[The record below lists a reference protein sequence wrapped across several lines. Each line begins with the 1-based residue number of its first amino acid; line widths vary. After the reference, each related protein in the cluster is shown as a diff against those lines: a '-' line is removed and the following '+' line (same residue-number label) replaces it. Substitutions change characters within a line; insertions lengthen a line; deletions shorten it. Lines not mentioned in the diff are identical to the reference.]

1 MEDQTLYNQITVKNI
16 DDEDFTFWVNREQYL
31 IGAGEIR
38 IFPKFMVRPM
48 LKHLIDK
55 MLIKKDPEGKLLR
68 NQTLRDEL
76 ASQIVLKEET
86 YQKPVAP
93 TDKELVEKMNTQPE
107 LDRVLERNK
116 TRQKEQEPVMIDPS
130 EVDTAPIETPPAGAP
145 LVKSGKVTGKPKDT
159 TVVETQSQPV
169 PPVALAPAP
178 TTETF
183 DQIEDE
189 QNKPLPTRDQML
201 KYAQDVLKLDVNEPK
216 TKKAWDAMNDEQL
229 FVELG
234 LDKEENL
241 EELGI
246 K

>member
-16 DDEDFTFWVNREQYL
+16 DTEDFTFWVNREQYL

-68 NQTLRDEL
+68 NQTMRDEL
-76 ASQIVLKEET
+76 AGKIVLKEET

-116 TRQKEQEPVMIDPS
+116 TRQKEQEPVMIDKP

-145 LVKSGKVTGKPKDT
+145 LVKPGKVIGKLKES
-159 TVVETQSQPV
+159 VVETTSQPV
-169 PPVALAPAP
+169 PTTPAS

-189 QNKPLPTRDQML
+189 QNKPLPTREQML

-216 TKKAWDAMNDEQL
+216 TKKAWDAMTDDKL